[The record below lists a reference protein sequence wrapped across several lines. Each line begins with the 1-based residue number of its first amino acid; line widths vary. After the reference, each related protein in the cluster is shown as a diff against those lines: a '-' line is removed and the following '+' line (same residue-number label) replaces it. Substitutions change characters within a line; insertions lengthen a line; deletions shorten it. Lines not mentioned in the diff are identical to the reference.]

1 MHVLPFLVQANPT
14 LAFVR
19 WQTAHGK
26 SYKSAREA
34 ERRRG
39 IFAANVGALRL
50 SCQARRNAYLSAFE
64 MEP

>member
-39 IFAANVGALRL
+39 IFAANVGALRRR
-50 SCQARRNAYLSAFE
+50 ARPNGIFS
-64 MEP
+64 